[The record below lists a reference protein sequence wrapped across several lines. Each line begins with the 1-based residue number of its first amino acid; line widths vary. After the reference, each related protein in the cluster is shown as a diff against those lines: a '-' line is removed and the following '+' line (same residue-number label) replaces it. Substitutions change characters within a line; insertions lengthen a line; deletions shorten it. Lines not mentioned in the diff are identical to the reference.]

1 MFDSIIHLIRLIA
14 RPSITYAWQVTPQSR
29 EPIISWLEE
38 NLDIIN
44 ATLEYGDYVV
54 VVRDN
59 PSSPHVG
66 DPFTILPG
74 DIFHERYR
82 FVYGEEPGYVGR
94 VRPVR

>member
-1 MFDSIIHLIRLIA
+1 MLNSIIQLIRLFIK
-14 RPSITYAWQVTPQSR
+14 PSVTYAWQVTPSSR
-29 EPIISWLEE
+29 EHIIAWLEE
-38 NLDIIN
+38 NLDITN
-44 ATLEYGDYVV
+44 ATLEMGDYVV

-59 PSSPHVG
+59 PSSPHIG

-82 FVYGEEPGYVGR
+82 FVYGEEPGLVGR